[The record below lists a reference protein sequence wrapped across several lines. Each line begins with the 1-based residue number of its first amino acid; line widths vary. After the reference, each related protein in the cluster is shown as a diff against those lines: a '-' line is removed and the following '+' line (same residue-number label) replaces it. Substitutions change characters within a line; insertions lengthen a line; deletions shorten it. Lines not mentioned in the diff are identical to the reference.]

1 MRKLILATCLLTLL
15 AGCDGSTSTTQAS
28 GQPSTQQPSTQQQSA
43 PAPMAGASGY

>member
-28 GQPSTQQPSTQQQSA
+28 GQSGTQQQSA
-43 PAPMAGASGY
+43 TVPMAGGGGGY

>member
-28 GQPSTQQPSTQQQSA
+28 GQPNTEHQSA
-43 PAPMAGASGY
+43 PAPMAGGGGY

>member
-28 GQPSTQQPSTQQQSA
+28 SQPSMQQQSA
-43 PAPMAGASGY
+43 PVPMAGGSGY